1 MKQAS
6 GFAPGKLILTGEHS
20 VVYGY
25 HAIAMAVNLG
35 VWIHLE
41 EHNGGSY
48 CNTSNKLI
56 SEAIG
61 SLLPQKGIKVS
72 IETDLP
78 IGRGMGS
85 SASLSIALIRAL
97 AKWEGRESQFEEE
110 FEKGLQLET
119 FFHGNPSGLD
129 HTVSSLG
136 KTLLYQKGTTH
147 PKISE
152 LPNCDLSLVIVDSG
166 TAGNTAQMVQN
177 VRENYEKN
185 AVFIKKM
192 GDCTLKI
199 KEELS
204 KSQINLQTL
213 GNLFS
218 ENQILL
224 QKIGVSTLAIDSIIG
239 KAIDFGSLGAKIS
252 GSGGGGI
259 IMCLHQNPQVLA
271 EKMIHA
277 GYEAFSIHPYS

>member
-1 MKQAS
+1 MKQVS

-35 VWIHLE
+35 VWVHLE
-41 EHNGGSY
+41 EHNGDSY
-48 CNTSNKLI
+48 CDTSNELI

-78 IGRGMGS
+78 LGRGMGS

-136 KTLLYQKGTTH
+136 KTLLYQKATPH
-147 PKISE
+147 PKIRE
-152 LPNCDLSLVIVDSG
+152 LQICDLSLVIIDSG

-177 VRENYEKN
+177 VRENYGENK
-185 AVFIKKM
+185 VFIEKM

-204 KSQINLQTL
+204 KPQINLQTL
-213 GNLFS
+213 GDLFS

-224 QKIGVSTLAIDSIIG
+224 QKIGVSTLAIESIID
-239 KAIDFGSLGAKIS
+239 KALDFGSLGAKIS

-259 IMCLHQNPQVLA
+259 IMCLHQNPQFLV
-271 EKMIHA
+271 EKMIHV
-277 GYEAFSIHPYS
+277 GYKAFSIHPYS